1 MKSCLSPSVFMETVQ
16 LTIALLIIQCSLYNK
31 QAAAAELATELDDDV
46 DAGRSSQRTSE
57 IRSSSTSNDKV
68 LAMLPVIRFLQLFY
82 ENHNRDLQ
90 NFLRAQSN
98 KSSYNLVS
106 ET

>member
-1 MKSCLSPSVFMETVQ
+1 ME
-16 LTIALLIIQCSLYNK
+16 
-31 QAAAAELATELDDDV
+31 AA
-46 DAGRSSQRTSE
+46 Q
-57 IRSSSTSNDKV
+57 
-68 LAMLPVIRFLQLFY
+68 LPVIRFLQLFY